1 MKKNK
6 NKKKRKV
13 LRKVLLV
20 IVLILLIAGGV
31 FAYKVHKNGGG
42 MTGML
47 ATMVG
52 HDENTKKNLGET
64 RRLEQRNAFKEI
76 INYIKEQ
83 MKNNIHQELNLSIL
97 FDYNHNNLGNLHII

>member
-13 LRKVLLV
+13 LRKVFLV
-20 IVLILLIAGGV
+20 IVLILLIVGGV
-31 FAYKVHKNGGG
+31 FAYNVHKNGGG

-52 HDENTKKNLGET
+52 HD
-64 RRLEQRNAFKEI
+64 
-76 INYIKEQ
+76 
-83 MKNNIHQELNLSIL
+83 
-97 FDYNHNNLGNLHII
+97 